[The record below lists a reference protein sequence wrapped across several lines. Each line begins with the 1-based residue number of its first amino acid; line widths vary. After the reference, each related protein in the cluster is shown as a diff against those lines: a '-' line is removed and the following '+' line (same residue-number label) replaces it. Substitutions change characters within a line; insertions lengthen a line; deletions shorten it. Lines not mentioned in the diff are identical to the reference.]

1 MPVLRSFDAFAK
13 PIEGTRTTT
22 ATGGLITVIASVA
35 ASILF
40 LSQLYLYIGGDVR
53 HSLHLSEST
62 TSSALGLAIPDIGK
76 EKLAAS
82 HAHPVHQHIQR
93 SRLNQ
98 IELKVHLTFPHI
110 ACRDMDYAH
119 DGASKSSGQFDRI
132 HGRNAFRLTPA
143 TPAEMSAILGK
154 TEAAKYRTSPGCTL
168 RGAINVPKVGGS
180 LSVTISSRA
189 WRLAASMFQ
198 QEIMASQ
205 FDPMKRGQKPM
216 HSLPNC
222 THHIH
227 SITFGEPFP
236 PSTDPLEETTHTID
250 NESGVALHN
259 IAIRLVPTMYKRPWG
274 RAKATYQSSVV
285 SHIVQPQTLAQQRSA
300 SLPGV
305 SLSYDFTPLAV
316 HHVERRENMF
326 IFLGSLV
333 SIVGGVFVTVGL
345 VSGFVLGGVSA
356 AVSKK
361 SD

>member
-1 MPVLRSFDAFAK
+1 MAFLRSVDVFAK

-22 ATGGLITVIASVA
+22 ATGGIITVIASLA
-35 ASILF
+35 ASLLF
-40 LSQLYLYIGGDVR
+40 LSQFYLYLVGDVR

-62 TSSALGLAIPDIGK
+62 ISSALSLAIPDAGR

-82 HAHPVHQHIQR
+82 QAHPVHNHIQR
-93 SRLNQ
+93 ARLNQ

-110 ACRDMDYAH
+110 RCADMDYAH

-132 HGRNAFRLTPA
+132 HGKNAFRMTPA
-143 TPAEMSAILGK
+143 TPGEMTLILGK
-154 TEAAKYRTSPGCTL
+154 TEAAKYRTNPGCTL
-168 RGAINVPKVGGS
+168 KGAINVPKVGGS
-180 LSVTISSRA
+180 LSATISSRA
-189 WRLAASMFQ
+189 WRVAAAMFQ

-205 FDPMKRGQKPM
+205 FDPMKRGQKPT

-236 PSTDPLEETTHTID
+236 PASDPLEETTHTID

-259 IAIRLVPTMYKRPWG
+259 IAVRLVPTMYKRPF
-274 RAKATYQSSVV
+274 RRKRATYQSSVV
-285 SHIVQPQTLAQQRSA
+285 SHIVQPQTLAQQRST

-316 HHVERRENMF
+316 HHVERRENIF

-345 VSGFVLGGVSA
+345 VSGCVLGGVSA